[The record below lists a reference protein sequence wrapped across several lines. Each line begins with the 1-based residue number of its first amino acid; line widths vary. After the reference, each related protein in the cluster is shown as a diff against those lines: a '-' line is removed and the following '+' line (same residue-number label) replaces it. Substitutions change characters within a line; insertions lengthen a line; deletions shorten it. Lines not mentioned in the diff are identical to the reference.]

1 MKKLLKYLK
10 PYTKECIISPLFKF
24 LEAIFDLLVPIVVKL
39 IIDEGIG
46 RGEGMSLIPGVTGH
60 QLIWILVGVLVLF
73 AIVGLSCALVAQY
86 FAARAAVGASTDL
99 RRDLFAH
106 IQHISYSETDRIGT
120 STLIT
125 RLTGDVNQIQSGIN
139 FTLRLLL
146 RSPIIVLGAAIMA
159 FTVDPSSAWVFAV
172 VIPVLAVII
181 FAIMLRNV
189 PHYKAVQKNL
199 DRVTALT
206 RENLYG
212 VRVIRAFC
220 KEEDEVERF
229 REANEAHNRM
239 QNLVGRI
246 SALMNPLTLVVVN
259 GGVIALLLL
268 GADFVHF
275 GSMTTGDVVAMTNY
289 MSQILV
295 ELIKFATTVFTVNK
309 ALASGDRVQAV
320 FEIPAGMEGR
330 KDSNTDP
337 ADRTAV
343 RFSHVSLTYNK
354 GAEET
359 LTDIDFAIDP
369 GTTVGIIGSTGSGKT
384 SLINLIPRFYDV
396 TSGCVRVM
404 GRDVRSYETDELR
417 DRVAL
422 VPQKAVLVSGTVRSN
437 LLWGNKHASDEEL
450 WQALE
455 AAQAKEFVE
464 KLPEGLDAPVA
475 VGGKNLSGG
484 QRQRLTIAR
493 ALVKKADILILDDAS
508 SALDYATDA
517 ALRAS
522 LKALPTHPTV
532 FLISQR
538 TSSIRHADVILVMED
553 GALVGMG
560 RHDELLENCE
570 VYREIHH
577 SQYQK
582 GGDAQ

>member
-24 LEAIFDLLVPIVVKL
+24 LEAIFDLLVPIVVKW

-46 RGEGMSLIPGVTGH
+46 RGEEMSMLPGVTGH
-60 QLIWILVGVLVLF
+60 QLIWILAGVLVVF
-73 AIVGLSCALVAQY
+73 AIVGLSCSLVAQY
-86 FAARAAVGASTDL
+86 FAARAAVGCATDL

-106 IQHISYSETDRIGT
+106 IQHINYSETDRIGT

-146 RSPIIVLGAAIMA
+146 RSPIIVFGAAIMA
-159 FTVDPSSAWVFAV
+159 FTVDPASAVVFAV
-172 VIPVLAVII
+172 VIPLLAIII

-199 DRVTALT
+199 DRVTTLT

-220 KEEDEVERF
+220 KEENEIERF
-229 REANEAHNRM
+229 HEANETHNKM
-239 QNLVGRI
+239 QNAVGRI

-268 GADFVHF
+268 GGEFVQV
-275 GSMTTGDVVAMTNY
+275 GSMSTGDVVAMTNY
-289 MSQILV
+289 MAQILV
-295 ELIKFATTVFTVNK
+295 ELVKFATTVFTVNK

-320 FEIPAGMEGR
+320 FEIPSGMKIQKE
-330 KDSNTDP
+330 NN
-337 ADRTAV
+337 AEAFDRSAV
-343 RFSHVSLTYNK
+343 RFSHVSLTYNQ
-354 GAEET
+354 GAEKT
-359 LTDIDFAIDP
+359 LSDIDFSVDP

-384 SLINLIPRFYDV
+384 SLIHLIPRFYDV
-396 TSGCVRVM
+396 TEGCVRVM
-404 GRDVRSYETDELR
+404 GRDVRCYDTDDLR

-422 VPQKAVLVSGTVRSN
+422 VPQKAVLFSGTVRSN
-437 LLWGNKHASDEEL
+437 LLWGNKNATDAQL
-450 WQALE
+450 WQALSD
-455 AAQAKEFVE
+455 AQAKDFVSA
-464 KLPEGLDAPVA
+464 LPEGLDAPVS
-475 VGGKNLSGG
+475 VGGKNFSGG

-493 ALVKKADILILDDAS
+493 ALVKKADILILDDSS

-522 LKALPTHPTV
+522 LKALPHRPTV

-538 TSSIRHADVILVMED
+538 TSSIRHADIILVMED
-553 GALVGMG
+553 GEIVGMG
-560 RHDELLENCE
+560 RHEALLETCE
-570 VYREIHH
+570 VYREIHN

-582 GGDAQ
+582 GGDVQ